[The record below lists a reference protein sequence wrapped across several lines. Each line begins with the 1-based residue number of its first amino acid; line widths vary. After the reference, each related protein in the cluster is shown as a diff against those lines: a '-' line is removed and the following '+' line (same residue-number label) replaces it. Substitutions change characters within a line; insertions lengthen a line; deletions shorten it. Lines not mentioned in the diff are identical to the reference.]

1 MIIGSP
7 ENAIKLL
14 GDGGIIGYP
23 TEAVFGLGCDPWN
36 EKSVNKIADIKNRKK
51 NKTFL
56 LVASNINQLKKSNRL
71 GCHH

>member
-14 GDGGIIGYP
+14 NDGGIIGYP

-36 EKSVNKIADIKNRKK
+36 
-51 NKTFL
+51 
-56 LVASNINQLKKSNRL
+56 
-71 GCHH
+71 

>member
-14 GDGGIIGYP
+14 NDGGIIGYP

-36 EKSVNKIADIKNRKK
+36 EKSVNRISNIKNRKK
-51 NKTFL
+51 KLALPLSGF
-56 LVASNINQLKKSNRL
+56 SFRYNI
-71 GCHH
+71 